1 MSRCTVRCKVW
12 FEIDG
17 QPLIGTGRERLLLA
31 IDAAGSING
40 AAHAAGS
47 INGAAHQLDISYRKA
62 WAQLQEME
70 RIAPFPLFTRRT
82 GGNGGG
88 ATVLTPQARQL
99 LDEYRRLD
107 GDVRAL
113 TANCPLP
120 DLLYP
125 TKG

>member
-12 FEIDG
+12 LEIDG

-31 IDAAGSING
+31 IDATGSIN
-40 AAHAAGS
+40 AAARELGIA
-47 INGAAHQLDISYRKA
+47 YRKA

-88 ATVLTPQARQL
+88 ATTLTPEARQL

-107 GDVRAL
+107 GEVRTL

-120 DLLYP
+120 DLMDP
-125 TKG
+125 KES

>member
-17 QPLIGTGRERLLLA
+17 LPLIGTGRERLLLA
-31 IDAAGSING
+31 IDAEGSING
-40 AAHAAGS
+40 AAR
-47 INGAAHQLDISYRKA
+47 QLGISYRKA

-88 ATVLTPQARQL
+88 ATVLTPEARQL

-107 GDVRAL
+107 GEVRAL
-113 TANCPLP
+113 TANCPMP
-120 DLLYP
+120 DLMEP
-125 TKG
+125 KES